1 MAPAF
6 LKGWENRVL
15 SMVRQIAIIVLSIGA
30 MTAAG
35 ILTGCSRSTAGNFQ
49 KGLYMPERTI
59 EQVLQNKTN
68 EWMAIPGVEGTAI
81 GLLKDKP
88 CIRIFTSRKPQKI
101 RDKIP
106 STIEGYPVIIEET
119 GAFRALDQE

>member
-1 MAPAF
+1 
-6 LKGWENRVL
+6 
-15 SMVRQIAIIVLSIGA
+15 MVRQIAIIVLSIGA

-35 ILTGCSRSTAGNFQ
+35 GLSGCSRSTAGNLQ
-49 KGLYMPERTI
+49 KGLHMPEKTI
-59 EQVLQNKTN
+59 EQVLKDRTD

-81 GLLKDKP
+81 GLLKGKP

-106 STIEGYPVIIEET
+106 STVEGYPVIIEET
-119 GAFRALDQE
+119 GAFRALEQQ